1 MREKGM
7 DRTDFSQRIAGLGK
21 LTETDRR
28 IIDYFEKH
36 FESIPY
42 SKFIDI
48 CHEVEI
54 AKSTLGRFMMKI
66 GFNGFRDFKKST
78 IEPELCRNIS
88 PIERFDK
95 KKDGVKGIEY
105 IEKHCHEIVCNINN
119 TFNDINKNDLEK
131 TIALIC
137 DPDKK
142 LYVIGNAT
150 AHALAEYF
158 YLLGRY
164 IKKDIILLDAN
175 IANLPHKLID
185 AQKGDVLLAI
195 SYYRFSS
202 VTTRLI
208 KWFYQHRGDT
218 IVITD
223 NAVNPFSHFAS
234 ALLLMKSQHSGLFS
248 SRSAGFVFIEALV
261 NYMGQVTDNDLG
273 DNFHVM
279 ESLFE
284 AFNVFNK

>member
-1 MREKGM
+1 MNRA
-7 DRTDFSQRIAGLGK
+7 DFSQRIAGLSN
-21 LTETDRR
+21 LTDTDRR
-28 IIDYFEKH
+28 IIDYFNKH

-42 SKFIDI
+42 SKVIDI
-48 CHEVEI
+48 CNEVDI

-66 GFNGFRDFKKST
+66 GFNGFRDFKEST
-78 IEPELCRNIS
+78 IETDLRKNIS

-95 KKDGVKGIEY
+95 KKNVKNGIEY
-105 IEKHCHEIVCNINN
+105 IEKHCSEITNNINN
-119 TFNDINKNDLEK
+119 TLKNINQKDLEK
-131 TIALIC
+131 TISLIC
-137 DPDKK
+137 DPEKR
-142 LYVIGNAT
+142 LYVIGSAT

-164 IKKDIILLDAN
+164 IKKDIVLLDAN

-185 AQKGDVLLAI
+185 SRKGDVLLAI

-208 KWFYQHRGDT
+208 KWFYQNRGDT

-234 ALLLMKSQHSGLFS
+234 ALLLMESQHSGLFS
-248 SRSAGFVFIEALV
+248 SRSAGFVLIEALV
-261 NYMGQVTDNDLG
+261 NYMGEVTDKELG

-284 AFNVFNK
+284 AFNVFSK

>member
-1 MREKGM
+1 MNRA
-7 DRTDFSQRIAGLGK
+7 DFSQRIASLGN
-21 LTETDRR
+21 LTDTDRR
-28 IIDYFEKH
+28 IIDYFDKH

-42 SKFIDI
+42 SKVVDI
-48 CHEVEI
+48 CNEVDI

-66 GFNGFRDFKKST
+66 GFNGFRDFKEST
-78 IEPELCRNIS
+78 GEPELRRNIS
-88 PIERFDK
+88 PIERFNK
-95 KKDGVKGIEY
+95 KSSTKNGIDY
-105 IEKHCHEIVCNINN
+105 IEKHCSEITNNINN
-119 TFNDINKNDLEK
+119 TLKNINRMDLEK

-137 DPDKK
+137 DPEKR
-142 LYVIGNAT
+142 LYVIGSAT

-164 IKKDIILLDAN
+164 IKKDIVLLDAN

-185 AQKGDVLLAI
+185 SRKGDVLLAI

-208 KWFYQHRGDT
+208 KWFYQNRGDT

-223 NAVNPFSHFAS
+223 NAVNPFSHFAT
-234 ALLLMKSQHSGLFS
+234 ALLLMESQHSGLFS
-248 SRSAGFVFIEALV
+248 SRSAGFVLIEALV
-261 NYMGQVTDNDLG
+261 NYMGEVTDNELG

>member
-1 MREKGM
+1 MNRAE
-7 DRTDFSQRIAGLGK
+7 FSQRIAGIDN
-21 LTETDRR
+21 LTETDLR
-28 IIDYFEKH
+28 IIDYFDKH

-42 SKFIDI
+42 SKVIDI
-48 CHEVEI
+48 CNEIDI
-54 AKSTLGRFMMKI
+54 AKSTLGRFMIKI
-66 GFNGFRDFKKST
+66 GFTGFRDFKEST
-78 IEPELCRNIS
+78 TEPEQRRNIS

-95 KKDGVKGIEY
+95 KKNKKNGIEF
-105 IEKHCHEIVCNINN
+105 IEKHCSEITENINN
-119 TFNDINKNDLEK
+119 TLKNINQKDLEK
-131 TIALIC
+131 SIELIC
-137 DPDKK
+137 DPKKK
-142 LYVIGNAT
+142 LYIIGSAT

-164 IKKDIILLDAN
+164 IKKEIVLLDAN

-185 AQKGDVLLAI
+185 SKKGDVLLAI

-208 KWFYQHRGDT
+208 KWFHQNRGDT

-234 ALLLMKSQHSGLFS
+234 ATLLMESHHSGLFS
-248 SRSAGFVFIEALV
+248 SRSAGFVLIEALV
-261 NYMGQVTDNDLG
+261 NYMGEVRSNELN

>member
-1 MREKGM
+1 MNRAEFT
-7 DRTDFSQRIAGLGK
+7 RRIADIDN

-28 IIDYFEKH
+28 IIDYFDKH

-42 SKFIDI
+42 SKVVDV
-48 CHEVEI
+48 CHEINI
-54 AKSTLGRFMMKI
+54 AKSTLGRFMMKL
-66 GFNGFRDFKKST
+66 GFTGFRDFKEST
-78 IEPELCRNIS
+78 IEPEQRRNIS
-88 PIERFDK
+88 PIERFDNSK
-95 KKDGVKGIEY
+95 NRKNGIEF
-105 IEKHCHEIVCNINN
+105 IEKHCSEITDNINN
-119 TFNDINKNDLEK
+119 TLKNINRQHLEK

-137 DPDKK
+137 DPEKR
-142 LYVIGNAT
+142 LYVIGSAT

-164 IKKDIILLDAN
+164 IKKDIVLLDAN

-185 AQKGDVLLAI
+185 SRKGDVLLAI

-208 KWFYQHRGDT
+208 KWFYQNRGDT

-223 NAVNPFSHFAS
+223 NAVNPFSHFAT
-234 ALLLMKSQHSGLFS
+234 AMLLMESQHSGLFS
-248 SRSAGFVFIEALV
+248 SRSAGFVLIEALV
-261 NYMGQVTDNDLG
+261 NYMGEVKSNELNE
-273 DNFHVM
+273 NFNVM

>member
-1 MREKGM
+1 MNRA
-7 DRTDFSQRIAGLGK
+7 DFSQRIANLGN

-28 IIDYFEKH
+28 IIDYFDKH

-42 SKFIDI
+42 SKVIDI
-48 CHEVEI
+48 CNEVQI

-66 GFNGFRDFKKST
+66 GFNGFRDFKGAT
-78 IEPELCRNIS
+78 IEPEQRRNIS
-88 PIERFDK
+88 PIERFNK
-95 KKDGVKGIEY
+95 KNNINNGIDY
-105 IEKHCHEIVCNINN
+105 IEKHCGEITNNINN
-119 TFNDINKNDLEK
+119 TLKNINRKDLEK
-131 TIALIC
+131 TISLIC
-137 DPDKK
+137 DPEKR
-142 LYVIGNAT
+142 LYVIGSAT

-164 IKKDIILLDAN
+164 IKKDIVLLDAN

-185 AQKGDVLLAI
+185 SRKGDVLLAI

-208 KWFYQHRGDT
+208 KWFYQNRGDT

-223 NAVNPFSHFAS
+223 NAVNPFSHFAT
-234 ALLLMKSQHSGLFS
+234 ALLLMESQHSGLFS
-248 SRSAGFVFIEALV
+248 SRSAGFVLIEALV
-261 NYMGQVTDNDLG
+261 NYMGEVTDNELG

>member
-1 MREKGM
+1 MNRAE
-7 DRTDFSQRIAGLGK
+7 FSLRIAGLDN

-28 IIDYFEKH
+28 IIDYFDKH

-42 SKFIDI
+42 SKVIDI
-48 CHEVEI
+48 CNEVDI

-66 GFNGFRDFKKST
+66 GFTGFRDFKKST
-78 IEPELCRNIS
+78 FAPDLRRNIS
-88 PIERFDK
+88 PIERFNNK
-95 KKDGVKGIEY
+95 KNTNNGIEY
-105 IEKHCHEIVCNINN
+105 IEKHCGEITDNISNTLKNINR
-119 TFNDINKNDLEK
+119 KDLEK
-131 TIALIC
+131 TISLIC
-137 DPDKK
+137 DPEKR
-142 LYVIGNAT
+142 LYIIGSAT

-164 IKKDIILLDAN
+164 IKKDIVLLDAN

-185 AQKGDVLLAI
+185 SRKGDVLLAI

-208 KWFYQHRGDT
+208 KWFYQNRGDT

-223 NAVNPFSHFAS
+223 NAVNPFSHFAT
-234 ALLLMKSQHSGLFS
+234 AMLLMESKHSGLFS
-248 SRSAGFVFIEALV
+248 SRSAGFVLIEALV
-261 NYMGQVTDNDLG
+261 NYMGEVKNSELS

>member
-1 MREKGM
+1 MNRA
-7 DRTDFSQRIAGLGK
+7 DFSQRIAKLGN
-21 LTETDRR
+21 LTDTDRR
-28 IIDYFEKH
+28 IIDYFDKH

-42 SKFIDI
+42 SKVIDI
-48 CHEVEI
+48 CNEIDI

-66 GFNGFRDFKKST
+66 GFNGFRDFKQST
-78 IEPELCRNIS
+78 TEPDLRRNIS
-88 PIERFDK
+88 PIERFNK
-95 KKDGVKGIEY
+95 KKNINNGIEY
-105 IEKHCHEIVCNINN
+105 IEKHCDEITNNINN
-119 TFNDINKNDLEK
+119 TLKNINRKDLEK

-137 DPDKK
+137 NPEKR
-142 LYVIGNAT
+142 LYVIGSAT

-158 YLLGRY
+158 YLLGSY
-164 IKKDIILLDAN
+164 IKKDIVLLDAN

-185 AQKGDVLLAI
+185 SRKGDVLLAI

-234 ALLLMKSQHSGLFS
+234 ALLLMESQHSGLFS
-248 SRSAGFVFIEALV
+248 SRSAGFVLVEALV
-261 NYMGQVTDNDLG
+261 NYMGEVTDNELG

>member
-1 MREKGM
+1 M
-7 DRTDFSQRIAGLGK
+7 DRTDFSQRIAKLDK

-28 IIDYFEKH
+28 IIDYFDKH

-42 SKFIDI
+42 SKFVDI
-48 CHEVEI
+48 CHEVDI

-78 IEPELCRNIS
+78 LEPELRRNIS

-95 KKDGVKGIEY
+95 EKNKIDGLEY
-105 IEKHCHEIVCNINN
+105 IETHCKEITCNINN
-119 TFNDINKNDLEK
+119 TFININKNDLEK
-131 TIALIC
+131 TISLIS

-142 LYVIGNAT
+142 LYVIGSAT
-150 AHALAEYF
+150 SHALAEYF